1 MSDPESIF
9 ERLAAR
15 AAHTLPPVD
24 RWHPANTGESHM
36 RILPDGRW
44 LHQGAEIRRPEM
56 VRLFSTILR
65 RDPDGFVLVTPV
77 ECLSIDVDDA
87 PFVAQDVERRGS
99 GDGQE
104 IAFST
109 NVGDIVVADAEH
121 PIEIRR
127 RGGAPRP
134 YVHVRAG
141 LDALIA
147 RAAFYRLVEYAETE
161 GDCWGVRSRGVFF
174 RLD

>member
-1 MSDPESIF
+1 MSDPESLF

-15 AAHTLPPVD
+15 AARSLPPVD
-24 RWHPANTGESHM
+24 RWHPAHTGESHM

-121 PIEIRR
+121 PIDIRR
-127 RGGAPRP
+127 RDGAPRP
-134 YVHVRAG
+134 YVRVRAG

-147 RAAFYRLVEYAETE
+147 RAAFYRLVEFAEIE
-161 GDCWGVRSRGVFF
+161 GEVWGVRSRGVFF